1 MGSNSR
7 WVVIAVATA
16 ASLFICETTASAQAA
31 DNSNQGALHFTGGI
45 DQASVYVFRG
55 FVQEQD
61 PKLTVFPY
69 GDLAIA
75 LTSGEGFV
83 RSTVVNVGV
92 WNSLNTGS
100 SGTDGPSGHL
110 HYEEEFYAR
119 LNWLFKGGI
128 AVGAGYMAR
137 TSPNNM
143 FDTQKEFQLKIA
155 KDRQAESLRVSRVR
169 ADAERTGR
177 RRHSEGHISRTGRC
191 AELRRGWKSAARD
204 SGKGGFQ
211 SE

>member
-1 MGSNSR
+1 MAR
-7 WVVIAVATA
+7 
-16 ASLFICETTASAQAA
+16 AQSPN
-31 DNSNQGALHFTGGI
+31 DPNTGALHFTGGI

-61 PKLTVFPY
+61 PKLTIFPT
-69 GDLAIA
+69 ASTQIA
-75 LTSGEGFV
+75 VAWGEGFV

-128 AVGAGYMAR
+128 AVGGGIHG
-137 TSPNNM
+137 SDEPK
-143 FDTQKEFQLKIA
+143 QH
-155 KDRQAESLRVSRVR
+155 VR
-169 ADAERTGR
+169 
-177 RRHSEGHISRTGRC
+177 
-191 AELRRGWKSAARD
+191 
-204 SGKGGFQ
+204 
-211 SE
+211 

>member
-1 MGSNSR
+1 M
-7 WVVIAVATA
+7 VIAVATA
-16 ASLFICETTASAQAA
+16 CLALISSRGRRRRSRATIPNT
-31 DNSNQGALHFTGGI
+31 GALHFTGGI

-119 LNWLFKGGI
+119 LNWLFKGGFAAGVGIHGSDESEQHVRYAERI
-128 AVGAGYMAR
+128 AAEGR
-137 TSPNNM
+137 ES
-143 FDTQKEFQLKIA
+143 
-155 KDRQAESLRVSRVR
+155 RQAESVRVSRVG
-169 ADAERTGR
+169 ADTERTADNGYP
-177 RRHSEGHISRTGRC
+177 EGHLS
-191 AELRRGWKSAARD
+191 
-204 SGKGGFQ
+204 
-211 SE
+211 